1 MMNNLISKI
10 SIIKHDFF
18 FYTRKEMTI
27 SLDFDYD
34 ALIRNSKTVVV
45 PPRPGRRGLAKAST
59 PFVCAPMNTDI
70 RLNKLKKKR
79 VSKLARAVPVPP
91 CFRLDWFYP
100 ILMPGDKNDPSTDQY
115 LQYTCGCC
123 WAYAIASSIG
133 DAYVVARNYASPPYL
148 SWTYLLANYPGDASN
163 YPKSAQCGGGSMQ
176 DVLPWVVENGIRT
189 QVCVDYNWCV
199 NDTVC
204 TTGQGCPNDP
214 SMDPGCNQYLNSK
227 IPNPGCKNSGE
238 FLLYKITN
246 VLALTM
252 NSCMQSATSATT
264 NLEQAR
270 CVQSQMKQHI
280 YMYGPV
286 VGAFFILS
294 NIIERGGPC
303 SATGGVGDFKTP
315 LNPEGVY
322 LECVG
327 VNTSICVS
335 IPTGDNVNQCINTCV
350 VDTTVTTSPP
360 SSNVTILGGHGVSI
374 VGWGE
379 APVDAS
385 LLPPS
390 LASIA
395 PAASGTTVCTPSPAI
410 PPVAGCPTP
419 GNMVMVP
426 YWWVRNSWGSGF
438 GENGFFKLAM
448 YPYNTLSQFENAI
461 SITSPNGQVS
471 QCGGVVLFQVDP
483 ASPTLTDATVTS
495 SSSSSSSIYSGE
507 SSVSGSLANTGNNAS
522 VSSESPGTNSSA
534 PSAMDTIPPTR
545 LTTSRVMPVDTGSS
559 SPMSIAAASPMPMS
573 ISAGGSPGPNVGAA
587 IPSSTT
593 MKQSSSAPATPATP
607 ATPIAPPPSQISS
620 WLVAVI
626 IGAFFFALMLF
637 SVLAI
642 VVYLAL
648 RQRSPPLSEKTK

>member
-18 FYTRKEMTI
+18 FYTKEMTI

-45 PPRPGRRGLAKAST
+45 PPRAGRRGLARASI

-79 VSKLARAVPVPP
+79 VSKLARAVPVPT

-100 ILMPGDKNDPSTDQY
+100 ILMPGDIHDPSTDQY

-133 DAYVVARNYASPPYL
+133 DAYVMARNYASPPYL
-148 SWTYLLANYPGDASN
+148 SWTYLLANYPGNASN
-163 YPKSAQCGGGSMQ
+163 YPKSAQCGGGSIQ
-176 DVLPWVVENGIRT
+176 DALPWVAENGIRT
-189 QVCVDYNWCV
+189 QVCVDYSWCV

-204 TTGQGCPNDP
+204 TTGKGCPNDP
-214 SMDPGCNQYLNSK
+214 SVDPECGQYLNSK
-227 IPNPGCKNSGE
+227 IPNPGCQNNGD
-238 FLLYKITN
+238 FLLYKVSN

-252 NSCMQSATSATT
+252 SSCMQSATSATT
-264 NLEQAR
+264 DLEQAR

-286 VGAFFILS
+286 VGAFFVLS
-294 NIIERGGPC
+294 NLVERGGSC

-327 VNTSICVS
+327 VNTSICVT
-335 IPTGDNVNQCINTCV
+335 IPTGDNVNQCIKTCV
-350 VDTTVTTSPP
+350 VDTSVTTSPP
-360 SSNVTILGGHGVSI
+360 SSDVTILGGHGVSI

-395 PAASGTTVCTPSPAI
+395 PAASGATLCTPSPSI

-438 GENGFFKLAM
+438 GENGFFKIAM

-483 ASPTLTDATVTS
+483 ASPTLTNAMVTS
-495 SSSSSSSIYSGE
+495 SSSSSYSIYAGT
-507 SSVSGSLANTGNNAS
+507 SSNSISGSIANTGNNSS
-522 VSSESPGTNSSA
+522 VTSESPGTSNNTSNSPA
-534 PSAMDTIPPTR
+534 VMDTIPPTR
-545 LTTSRVMPVDTGSS
+545 LTTSRVMPVDTESS
-559 SPMSIAAASPMPMS
+559 SPMSIAAASPVPMS
-573 ISAGGSPGPNVGAA
+573 ISAMSPGPNIGVA
-587 IPSSTT
+587 IPSSSSTT
-593 MKQSSSAPATPATP
+593 IQPSAPSAPTAPTQ
-607 ATPIAPPPSQISS
+607 IAP
-620 WLVAVI
+620 WLIAVI

-642 VVYLAL
+642 VIYLAL
-648 RQRSPPLSEKTK
+648 RQKRSTPSQ